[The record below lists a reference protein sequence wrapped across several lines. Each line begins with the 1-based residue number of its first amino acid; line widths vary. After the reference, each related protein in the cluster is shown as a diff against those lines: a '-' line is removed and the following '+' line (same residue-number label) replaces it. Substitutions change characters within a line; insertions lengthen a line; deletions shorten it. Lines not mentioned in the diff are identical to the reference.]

1 MDGGNAHAE
10 AVSVTRRRAKNETLK
25 AGRDGTP
32 QPKAVNKRNVSQR

>member
-25 AGRDGTP
+25 AGGTAP
-32 QPKAVNKRNVSQR
+32 NSHKP